1 MKCIRKFISLITVIT
16 LVFYTSLTVFGQP
29 TTDVDTNSSY
39 EENISFPDGNTYRFV
54 HTTDKYGNRTV
65 TAYSNTGTID
75 TSTYNVSTG
84 ELIVNG
90 KLIPSTTSSLN
101 LNSAYTARSGNWTSG
116 SVDIKNYWMA
126 SFTVGAAATAISAF
140 TGGTVAAI
148 TGIIAFAAGAAMW
161 LSAVRTTYL
170 NYVSYSPKIGG
181 YYYSEIHNGKDGRGD
196 VLGTVKSN
204 VFVR

>member
-1 MKCIRKFISLITVIT
+1 MKCIRKFISLITMVT
-16 LVFYTSLTVFGQP
+16 LVFYSSLTVLGQS
-29 TTDVDTNSSY
+29 TTNADTAYSY
-39 EENISFPDGNTYRFV
+39 EENISFSDGNTYHFV
-54 HTTDKYGNRTV
+54 HTVDKYGNRTV
-65 TAYSNTGTID
+65 TAYGNTGTID
-75 TSTYNVSTG
+75 TSTYNILTG

-90 KLIPSTTSSLN
+90 ELVPSTTSSVN
-101 LNSAYTARSGNWTSG
+101 LNNAYTARSGNWTSG

-148 TGIIAFAAGAAMW
+148 TGIIAFAAGASMW

-196 VLGTVKSN
+196 VLGTVKSS